1 MSVKH
6 VLGRIRKADLDFNLM
21 QEGDRIAVGVSGGK
35 DSMLLLYCLALYRNI
50 ALRHMDKKIEIVGIH
65 IKMGFPNMD
74 FSEVIEFCKEHD
86 IEFHTIDSKIYDI
99 LKIQANDDGT
109 LKCSICS
116 KLKKGA
122 VINEAKKLN
131 CNKTAFAHHADDA
144 IETLFLNAIFG
155 GRLAT
160 FAPKMFLTNSEM
172 TFIRPFVYSF
182 ESDIV
187 QAYKEAGI
195 PIVKSTCPM
204 DGHTKRQDMK
214 ELLNFIYKTYP
225 SSKENFLLM
234 LHNQKQLSLWVKQ
247 SDIDEQD

>member
-1 MSVKH
+1 MIIKRI
-6 VLGRIRKADLDFNLM
+6 LGKMRKADRDFNLI
-21 QEGDRIAVGVSGGK
+21 EDKDRIAVGVSGGK
-35 DSMLLLYCLALYRNI
+35 DSMLLLYCLSLYSNI
-50 ALRHMDKKIEIVGIH
+50 ARNHFNRHIEIVGIH

-74 FSEVIEFCKEHD
+74 FSAVTEFCKKHN
-86 IEFHTIDSKIYDI
+86 IEFHIIDSRIYDI

-122 VINEAKKLN
+122 VIQEAIRLQ

-144 IETLFLNAIFG
+144 IETLFLNAIYG

-160 FAPKMFLTNSEM
+160 FSPTMFLTNTKM
-172 TFIRPFVYSF
+172 TFIRPFVYTF
-182 ESDIV
+182 E
-187 QAYKEAGI
+187 KEIKRAFKEVDI

-204 DGHTKRQDMK
+204 DGHTKRQDIK
-214 ELLNFIYKTYP
+214 ELLNNIYHQFP

-234 LHNQKQLSLWVKQ
+234 LHNQKKLDLWTKIEDN
-247 SDIDEQD
+247 SE